1 LRRSVPGWLIR
12 LLVCVA
18 LTQSAL
24 NLSRPVTSYRALAL
38 GADARSIGLITAAY
52 AVLPVLVA
60 LPLGRLADRWRP
72 APLVSAGAVL
82 LAAGSALLGV
92 APSLG
97 ALALWSAVLGL
108 GHLSFMVGGQTLVAQ
123 QSTDSQHDQYF
134 GLFAAVTSFGQLVGP
149 ALGGLVLGVSDEPF
163 LTSTTS
169 GFQLAAVLSVAAIP
183 VTFGLSAGRR
193 HKPTQAEPTSHHPSA
208 WRILRTPGVP
218 AGMFASLMLLAA
230 VDILTAY
237 LPVIGE
243 EQGIG
248 PGVIGALLSL
258 RAAASIV
265 SRILVAPMVRTW
277 GRVPLIA
284 ASSAGSAVILLL
296 LPAFAAPVV
305 LAVLLVVAGFFLGIG
320 QPLTMTMV
328 VQAVPAQVRG
338 AALAMRLTANRVG
351 QVAVPAA
358 AGAVAGAAGVAA
370 PFWLTAALLG
380 TVALGVART

>member
-38 GADARSIGLITAAY
+38 GADARAIGLITAAY
-52 AVLPVLVA
+52 AVLPVLAA

-82 LAAGSALLGV
+82 LAASSALLGV

-97 ALALWSAVLGL
+97 ALAVWSVMLGL
-108 GHLSFMVGGQTLVAQ
+108 GHLSFMVGGQTLVAR
-123 QSTDSQHDQYF
+123 QSADSQHDQYF
-134 GLFAAVTSFGQLVGP
+134 GLYAAVTSFGQLVGP
-149 ALGGLVLGVSDEPF
+149 ALGGLVLSIRDAPF
-163 LTSTTS
+163 LTSTTW
-169 GFQLAAVLSVAAIP
+169 GFQLAAGLATAAIP
-183 VTFGLSAGRR
+183 FTLGLSAKRR
-193 HKPTQAEPTSHHPSA
+193 HQPARAEPTSHPSA
-208 WRILRTPGVP
+208 LRILSLPGVP
-218 AGMFASLMLLAA
+218 AGMFASLTLLAA

-243 EQGIG
+243 ENGIG

-265 SRILVAPMVRTW
+265 SRLLVAPMVRTW
-277 GRVPLIA
+277 GRIPLIV
-284 ASSAGSAVILLL
+284 ASSAGSAVTVLL
-296 LPAFAAPVV
+296 LPVSAAPAV
-305 LAVLLVVAGFFLGIG
+305 LAALLVVAGFFLGIG

-338 AALAMRLTANRVG
+338 AALAMRLTGNRVG

-380 TVALGVART
+380 AAALSVART

>member
-38 GADARSIGLITAAY
+38 GADARAIGLITAAY
-52 AVLPVLVA
+52 AVLPVLAA

-97 ALALWSAVLGL
+97 ALALWSALLGL

-123 QSTDSQHDQYF
+123 QSADSQHDQYF

-169 GFQLAAVLSVAAIP
+169 GFQLATVLSVAAIP
-183 VTFGLSAGRR
+183 VTFGLSARRR
-193 HKPTQAEPTSHHPSA
+193 HEPACVEPTSHRSA
-208 WRILRTPGVP
+208 WRIVNLPGVP
-218 AGMFASLMLLAA
+218 AAMFASLMLLAA

-265 SRILVAPMVRTW
+265 SRLLVAPMVRAW
-277 GRVPLIA
+277 GRVPLIV
-284 ASSAGSAVILLL
+284 ASSVGSAVILLL
-296 LPAFAAPVV
+296 LPVFAAPVV

-338 AALAMRLTANRVG
+338 AALAMRLTGNRVG

-380 TVALGVART
+380 AAALGVART

>member
-1 LRRSVPGWLIR
+1 MRRSIPGWLVR

-38 GADARSIGLITAAY
+38 GADARAIGLITAAY

-60 LPLGRLADRWRP
+60 LPLDRLADRRRP

-82 LAAGSALLGV
+82 LAAGSALLGA

-97 ALALWSAVLGL
+97 ALAVWSAVLGL
-108 GHLSFMVGGQTLVAQ
+108 GHLSFMVGGQTLIAQ
-123 QSTDSQHDQYF
+123 QSSDNQHDQYF
-134 GLFAAVTSFGQLVGP
+134 GLYAAVTSFGQLVGP
-149 ALGGLVLGVSDEPF
+149 ALGGLVLSVSDGPS

-169 GFQLAAVLSVAAIP
+169 SLQLAAGLALAAVP
-183 VTFGLSAGRR
+183 FTASLSARR
-193 HKPTQAEPTSHHPSA
+193 RRQPTRSEPGTHPSA
-208 WRILRTPGVP
+208 WRILRSPGVS

-243 EQGIG
+243 ENGIG

-265 SRILVAPMVRTW
+265 SRLLVAPMVRRW
-277 GRVPLIA
+277 GRIPLIVV
-284 ASSAGSAVILLL
+284 SSAGSAITVVF
-296 LPAFAAPVV
+296 LPIFASPVV
-305 LAVLLVVAGFFLGIG
+305 LATLLVVAGFLLGIG
-320 QPLTMTMV
+320 QPLTMTLV
-328 VQAVPAQVRG
+328 VQAVHAQVRG
-338 AALAMRLTANRVG
+338 AALAMRLTGNRLG

-358 AGAVAGAAGVAA
+358 AGVVTGAAGVAA
-370 PFWLTAALLG
+370 AFWLTAALLG
-380 TVALGVART
+380 AAAWGVARR

>member
-38 GADARSIGLITAAY
+38 GADARAIGLITAAY
-52 AVLPVLVA
+52 AVLPVLAA

-97 ALALWSAVLGL
+97 ALALWSALLGL

-123 QSTDSQHDQYF
+123 QSADSQHDQYF

-169 GFQLAAVLSVAAIP
+169 GFQLATVLSVAAIP
-183 VTFGLSAGRR
+183 VTFGLSARRR
-193 HKPTQAEPTSHHPSA
+193 HEPARVEPTFHPSA
-208 WRILRTPGVP
+208 WRIVNLPGVP
-218 AGMFASLMLLAA
+218 AAMFASLMLLAA

-265 SRILVAPMVRTW
+265 SRLLVAPMVRAW
-277 GRVPLIA
+277 GRVPLIV

-296 LPAFAAPVV
+296 LPVTAAPVV
-305 LAVLLVVAGFFLGIG
+305 LAALLVVAGFFLGIG

-338 AALAMRLTANRVG
+338 AALAMRLTGNRVG

-358 AGAVAGAAGVAA
+358 VGAVAGAAGVAA
-370 PFWLTAALLG
+370 AFWLTGALLG
-380 TVALGVART
+380 AAALSVART

>member
-1 LRRSVPGWLIR
+1 VRRGIPGWLVR
-12 LLVCVA
+12 LLICVA

-38 GADARSIGLITAAY
+38 GADARAIGLITAAY

-108 GHLSFMVGGQTLVAQ
+108 GHLAFMVGGQTLVAQ
-123 QSTDSQHDQYF
+123 QSADSQHDQYF

-149 ALGGLVLGVSDEPF
+149 ALGGLVLGVSDELF

-169 GFQLAAVLSVAAIP
+169 GFQLATVLSVTAIP

-193 HKPTQAEPTSHHPSA
+193 HEPARVEPTFHPSA
-208 WRILRTPGVP
+208 WRILRLPGVP

-265 SRILVAPMVRTW
+265 SRLLVAPMVRTW
-277 GRVPLIA
+277 GRLPLIV
-284 ASSAGSAVILLL
+284 ASSAGSAVTVLL
-296 LPAFAAPVV
+296 LPVSATPVV
-305 LAVLLVVAGFFLGIG
+305 LAALLVVAGFFLGIG

-338 AALAMRLTANRVG
+338 AALAMRLTGNRVG

-370 PFWLTAALLG
+370 AFWLTAALLG
-380 TVALGVART
+380 AAALSVART

>member
-1 LRRSVPGWLIR
+1 
-12 LLVCVA
+12 
-18 LTQSAL
+18 
-24 NLSRPVTSYRALAL
+24 
-38 GADARSIGLITAAY
+38 
-52 AVLPVLVA
+52 
-60 LPLGRLADRWRP
+60 
-72 APLVSAGAVL
+72 LVSAGAVL

>member
-1 LRRSVPGWLIR
+1 MRRSIPGWLIR

-38 GADARSIGLITAAY
+38 GADARAIGLITAAY
-52 AVLPVLVA
+52 AVLPVLAA

-82 LAAGSALLGV
+82 LAASSALLGM

-97 ALALWSAVLGL
+97 ALAVWSAVLGL
-108 GHLSFMVGGQTLVAQ
+108 GHLSFMVGGQTLVAR
-123 QSTDSQHDQYF
+123 QSADSQHDQYF
-134 GLFAAVTSFGQLVGP
+134 GLFTAVTAFGQLVGP
-149 ALGGLVLGVSDEPF
+149 ALGGLVLSVSHAPF
-163 LTSTTS
+163 VKSTTA
-169 GFQLAAVLSVAAIP
+169 GFQLAAGLAAAAIP
-183 VTFGLSAGRR
+183 VTLGLSARPR
-193 HKPTQAEPTSHHPSA
+193 PEPTRAEPTPHPSA

-265 SRILVAPMVRTW
+265 SRLLVAPMVRTW
-277 GRVPLIA
+277 GRIPLIV
-284 ASSAGSAVILLL
+284 ASCAGSAVTVLL
-296 LPAFAAPVV
+296 LPVSAAPAV
-305 LAVLLVVAGFFLGIG
+305 LAALLVVAGFFLGIG
-320 QPLTMTMV
+320 QPLTMTTV

-338 AALAMRLTANRVG
+338 AALAMRLTGNRIG
-351 QVAVPAA
+351 QVAVPAGAGAA
-358 AGAVAGAAGVAA
+358 AGATGVAA
-370 PFWLTAALLG
+370 AFWLTAALLG
-380 TVALGVART
+380 AAAWGVTR

>member
-38 GADARSIGLITAAY
+38 GADARAIGLITAAY
-52 AVLPVLVA
+52 AVLPVLAA

-97 ALALWSAVLGL
+97 ALALWSALLGL

-123 QSTDSQHDQYF
+123 QSADSQHDQYF

-169 GFQLAAVLSVAAIP
+169 GFQLATVLSVAAIP
-183 VTFGLSAGRR
+183 VTFGLSARRR
-193 HKPTQAEPTSHHPSA
+193 HEPARVEPTSHPSA
-208 WRILRTPGVP
+208 WRIVNLPGVP
-218 AGMFASLMLLAA
+218 AAMFASLMLLAA

-265 SRILVAPMVRTW
+265 SRLLVAPMVRAW
-277 GRVPLIA
+277 GRVPLIV

-296 LPAFAAPVV
+296 LPVFAAPVA

-338 AALAMRLTANRVG
+338 AALAMRLTGNRVG

-358 AGAVAGAAGVAA
+358 VGAVAGAAGVAA
-370 PFWLTAALLG
+370 AFWLTGALLG
-380 TVALGVART
+380 AAALSVART

>member
-1 LRRSVPGWLIR
+1 VRRSIPGWLVR

-38 GADARSIGLITAAY
+38 GADARAIGLITAAY

-82 LAAGSALLGV
+82 LAAGSALLGA
-92 APSLG
+92 APGLG
-97 ALALWSAVLGL
+97 ALAVWSAVLGL
-108 GHLSFMVGGQTLVAQ
+108 GHLSFMVGGQTLIAQ
-123 QSTDSQHDQYF
+123 QSSDNQHDQYF
-134 GLFAAVTSFGQLVGP
+134 GLYAAVTSFGQLVGP
-149 ALGGLVLGVSDEPF
+149 ALGGLVLSVSDGPS

-169 GFQLAAVLSVAAIP
+169 SLQLAAGLALAAVP
-183 VTFGLSAGRR
+183 FTASLSARR
-193 HKPTQAEPTSHHPSA
+193 RRQPTRSEPGTHPSA
-208 WRILRTPGVP
+208 WRILRSPGVS
-218 AGMFASLMLLAA
+218 AGVFASLMLLAA

-243 EQGIG
+243 ENGIG

-265 SRILVAPMVRTW
+265 SRLLVAPMVRTW
-277 GRVPLIA
+277 GRIPLIVV
-284 ASSAGSAVILLL
+284 SSAGSAITVVF
-296 LPAFAAPVV
+296 LPIFASPVV
-305 LAVLLVVAGFFLGIG
+305 LATLLVVAGFFLGIG
-320 QPLTMTMV
+320 QPLTMTLV

-338 AALAMRLTANRVG
+338 AALAMRLTGNRLG

-358 AGAVAGAAGVAA
+358 AGVVAGAAGVAA
-370 PFWLTAALLG
+370 AFWLTAALLG
-380 TVALGVART
+380 AAAWGVARR